1 MSLVT
6 ITFGSGAPIAL
17 VPSNTPLHE
26 YSLKDLSSSWP
37 MSVTTPTFSV
47 LVTPLGAA
55 EAVALPHGPPPPK
68 RPQALTTR
76 PAINHSAKRRFIYLV
91 RPPSIRRA
99 GARRGDSRSGE
110 HAPQDVTNEHNV
122 EAAAEHE
129 RRERQRVLACPK
141 AELHPDQ
148 EPG

>member
-6 ITFGSGAPIAL
+6 ITFGSGAPMAR

-47 LVTPLGAA
+47 LVTPLGAG
-55 EAVALPHGPPPPK
+55 EALALPQGPPPPK
-68 RPQALTTR
+68 RPQPLTTR
-76 PAINHSAKRRFIYLV
+76 PAVNQTAKNRFMYLV
-91 RPPSIRRA
+91 RPPSFRRA

-110 HAPQDVTNEHNV
+110 HAPQNVTNE
-122 EAAAEHE
+122 
-129 RRERQRVLACPK
+129 
-141 AELHPDQ
+141 D
-148 EPG
+148 